1 MVAYFSQLKQMDV
14 FEQAVREAIES
25 RQEAIGL
32 SDESVGKIAF
42 SFLPFPRMKLQR
54 IKRGQGKAGQRQ
66 PQQLRWAE
74 MVNLCEALGLSWVD
88 VGREALKAVKA
99 AGK

>member
-1 MVAYFSQLKQMDV
+1 MLTKEEMDV

-42 SFLPFPRMKLQR
+42 SFLPFPRMKLQT

-99 AGK
+99 GGK

>member
-1 MVAYFSQLKQMDV
+1 MLTKDEMAI

-99 AGK
+99 GGK

>member
-1 MVAYFSQLKQMDV
+1 MLTKEEMDV

-88 VGREALKAVKA
+88 VGREALKTVKA
-99 AGK
+99 GGK

>member
-1 MVAYFSQLKQMDV
+1 MLTKEEMDV

-88 VGREALKAVKA
+88 VGREALEAVKA

>member
-1 MVAYFSQLKQMDV
+1 MLTKDEMAI
-14 FEQAVREAIES
+14 FEQAVREVIEE
-25 RQEAIGL
+25 QQKKIGL
-32 SDESVGKIAF
+32 SDESVGKMAF
-42 SFLPFPRMKLQR
+42 SFMPFPRMKVQA

-66 PQQLRWAE
+66 QQQLRWAD
-74 MVNLCEALGLSWVD
+74 MINLCESVGLSWVD

>member
-1 MVAYFSQLKQMDV
+1 MLTKEEMDV

-54 IKRGQGKAGQRQ
+54 IKRGQGKASTT
-66 PQQLRWAE
+66 P
-74 MVNLCEALGLSWVD
+74 
-88 VGREALKAVKA
+88 VGRNGELV
-99 AGK
+99 

>member
-1 MVAYFSQLKQMDV
+1 MLTKEEMGI
-14 FEQAVREAIES
+14 FEQAVREALEH
-25 RQEAIGL
+25 RQSEIGL
-32 SDESVGKIAF
+32 SDESVGKMAF
-42 SFLPFPRMKLQR
+42 SFMPAPRMKLQA

-74 MVNLCEALGLSWVD
+74 MLNLCEALGLSWVE
-88 VGREALKAVKA
+88 VGREALKAVRA